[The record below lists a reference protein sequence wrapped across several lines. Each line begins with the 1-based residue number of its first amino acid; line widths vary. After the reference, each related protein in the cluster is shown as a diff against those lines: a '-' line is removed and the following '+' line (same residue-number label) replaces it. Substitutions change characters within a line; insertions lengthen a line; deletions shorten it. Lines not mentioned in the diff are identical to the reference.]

1 LRDVRLDGS
10 TLTIADVLNVAREMA
25 HVDLEK
31 TALSRTISNRK
42 ILEQILDKNPVLYGI
57 NTGFGALSNQRIPKE
72 DLAQLQVNLLRSHAT
87 SVGNPLPKAVVRA
100 MILLRANALI
110 KGYSGVRPET
120 VQLLVALLNKHV
132 HPRIPETGSVGASGD
147 LSPLSHMAL
156 VLIGEGEAEYNG
168 AVLPG
173 KIALEKTGLHP
184 IELAAKEGLAL
195 NNGTQQMTAIGCL
208 ALHDAYSLLMSGEA
222 ALALSLEGLDG
233 WIDAF
238 DERIHKLR
246 PHPGQ
251 ISVAQTVRRLLKG
264 SRMVR
269 TVKNGVLDGVRPQD
283 PYSFRCSP
291 QVLGAAKETFDFARR
306 ILEVEINSVTD
317 NPLVFGRDRAVIS
330 GGNFHGQP
338 VAVALDVLG
347 LGLST
352 IAAVA
357 ERRISV
363 LLDPSLNNGLSPFLV
378 AKGSRPGLSSGLM
391 ALQYTAA
398 ALVAENKI
406 LTHPASSDSIP
417 TSANFEDF
425 VSMGPGAAMKAV
437 RILDNSQHVIAIE
450 LLAGLQAVDLRGG
463 SGMSVTTKKIYNLL
477 RGKIR
482 PITSDRPFHKDI
494 EQAYI
499 LVKTGTVADIVRKQV
514 SE

>member
-1 LRDVRLDGS
+1 
-10 TLTIADVLNVAREMA
+10 MA
-25 HVDLEK
+25 HVDLQK

-42 ILEQILDKNPVLYGI
+42 ILEQILDKSPVLYGI

-120 VQLLVALLNKHV
+120 VQLLVGLLNKHV

-168 AVLPG
+168 AVYPG
-173 KIALEKTGLHP
+173 KLALERTGLRP

-208 ALHDAYSLLMSGEA
+208 ALHDAYSLLMSAEA
-222 ALALSLEGLDG
+222 SLALSLEGLDG

-251 ISVAQTVRRLLKG
+251 ISIAQTVRKLLKG

-269 TVKNGVLDGVRPQD
+269 TIKDGIPD
-283 PYSFRCSP
+283 
-291 QVLGAAKETFDFARR
+291 
-306 ILEVEINSVTD
+306 
-317 NPLVFGRDRAVIS
+317 
-330 GGNFHGQP
+330 
-338 VAVALDVLG
+338 
-347 LGLST
+347 
-352 IAAVA
+352 
-357 ERRISV
+357 
-363 LLDPSLNNGLSPFLV
+363 FLV
-378 AKGSRPGLSSGLM
+378 AKGARPGLSSGLM

-398 ALVAENKI
+398 ALVAENKL

-425 VSMGPGAAMKAV
+425 VSMGPGAAMKAT

-463 SGMSVTTKKIYNLL
+463 FCMSGAAKKNYNLL
-477 RGKIR
+477 
-482 PITSDRPFHKDI
+482 
-494 EQAYI
+494 
-499 LVKTGTVADIVRKQV
+499 TG
-514 SE
+514 

>member
-1 LRDVRLDGS
+1 
-10 TLTIADVLNVAREMA
+10 
-25 HVDLEK
+25 
-31 TALSRTISNRK
+31 
-42 ILEQILDKNPVLYGI
+42 
-57 NTGFGALSNQRIPKE
+57 
-72 DLAQLQVNLLRSHAT
+72 
-87 SVGNPLPKAVVRA
+87 
-100 MILLRANALI
+100 
-110 KGYSGVRPET
+110 
-120 VQLLVALLNKHV
+120 
-132 HPRIPETGSVGASGD
+132 
-147 LSPLSHMAL
+147 
-156 VLIGEGEAEYNG
+156 
-168 AVLPG
+168 
-173 KIALEKTGLHP
+173 
-184 IELAAKEGLAL
+184 
-195 NNGTQQMTAIGCL
+195 
-208 ALHDAYSLLMSGEA
+208 
-222 ALALSLEGLDG
+222 
-233 WIDAF
+233 
-238 DERIHKLR
+238 
-246 PHPGQ
+246 
-251 ISVAQTVRRLLKG
+251 
-264 SRMVR
+264 
-269 TVKNGVLDGVRPQD
+269 
-283 PYSFRCSP
+283 
-291 QVLGAAKETFDFARR
+291 
-306 ILEVEINSVTD
+306 
-317 NPLVFGRDRAVIS
+317 
-330 GGNFHGQP
+330 
-338 VAVALDVLG
+338 
-347 LGLST
+347 
-352 IAAVA
+352 
-357 ERRISV
+357 

>member
-1 LRDVRLDGS
+1 
-10 TLTIADVLNVAREMA
+10 MA

-42 ILEQILDKNPVLYGI
+42 ILEQILDKSPVLYGI

-87 SVGNPLPKAVVRA
+87 SVGNPLPKDVVRA

-110 KGYSGVRPET
+110 KVYSGVRPET
-120 VQLLVALLNKHV
+120 VQLLVALWNKHV

-173 KIALEKTGLHP
+173 KIVLEKTGLRP
-184 IELAAKEGLAL
+184 VELAAKEGLAL

-208 ALHDAYSLLMSGEA
+208 ALHDADSLLTSAEA

-246 PHPGQ
+246 PHAGQ

-269 TVKNGVLDGVRPQD
+269 TIKDGILDGVRPQD

-291 QVLGAAKETFDFARR
+291 QVLGAAKETFDFARK

-317 NPLVFGRDRAVIS
+317 NPLVFGRDRTVIS

-347 LGLST
+347 LGLCT
-352 IAAVA
+352 IANLA
-357 ERRISV
+357 ERRISA

-417 TSANFEDF
+417 TSSNFEDF
-425 VSMGPGAAMKAV
+425 VSMGPGAAHKA
-437 RILDNSQHVIAIE
+437 RTILENAQYVIAIE
-450 LLAGLQAVDLRGG
+450 LLVAAQGLHLRGTKNMG
-463 SGMSVTTKKIYNLL
+463 TGTKKLYQT
-477 RGKIR
+477 IR
-482 PITSDRPFHKDI
+482 RKVPALEEDRSSHQDI
-494 EQAYI
+494 ELLCKMVRSGEIAQI
-499 LVKTGTVADIVRKQV
+499 LDQIRIVERK
-514 SE
+514 